1 MTSVSGQL
9 TLSTIGAV
17 ERSARNPGAEALR
30 CRRHRMGRTDVRAR
44 TDAAGFKAHLVKP
57 IDYDAV
63 RKIVAYL
70 LAAWSD
76 RMVSVTSPVCSD
88 P

>member
-63 RKIVAYL
+63 RKKRCICARGLERSNSV
-70 LAAWSD
+70 
-76 RMVSVTSPVCSD
+76 RGVTSVQ
-88 P
+88 